1 MDISSVKISVFFL
14 TKITSM
20 KDILFKIKVSLNPI
34 ALELISLKN
43 QNMLVNLKMVN
54 PIVKASM

>member
-34 ALELISLKN
+34 AMELISLKN
-43 QNMLVNLKMVN
+43 QNMLANLKMVN
-54 PIVKASM
+54 PMAKASM

>member
-34 ALELISLKN
+34 AMELISLKN
-43 QNMLVNLKMVN
+43 QNMLANLKMVN
-54 PIVKASM
+54 LMVKASM

>member
-1 MDISSVKISVFFL
+1 MDISSVKILVFFL

-34 ALELISLKN
+34 AMELISLKN

-54 PIVKASM
+54 PMVKASM